1 MGEEFLEGR
10 GGCGSW
16 AAGGGD
22 GGYWTEDSEAFDS
35 KVSERERAAIVARF
49 APPAKARQGPPR
61 PAQPS
66 PGFVTLCRNA
76 AKNSASVKPSTSR

>member
-1 MGEEFLEGR
+1 MVVTGR
-10 GGCGSW
+10 KIPRLLIPRS
-16 AAGGGD
+16 A
-22 GGYWTEDSEAFDS
+22 
-35 KVSERERAAIVARF
+35 RERARGDRR
-49 APPAKARQGPPR
+49 PLRSARQGPPR